1 MSNLKAEDLA
11 AITAALRALTAA
23 TRETGCLFDSVGLS
37 VSAPSGGIYT
47 VRWSDDEGG
56 QYVLAV
62 DEG

>member
-1 MSNLKAEDLA
+1 LKTDDLA
-11 AITAALRALTAA
+11 AITAALRALTAV
-23 TRETGCLFDSVGLS
+23 TGETGCRFDSIGLS
-37 VSAPSGGIYT
+37 VCLPSGDFYT

>member
-1 MSNLKAEDLA
+1 MSTLKMEDLA
-11 AITAALRALTAA
+11 AITTALRALTAA
-23 TRETGCLFDSVGLS
+23 TRETGCRFDSVGLS
-37 VSAPSGGIYT
+37 VSLPAGDFYT